1 MKLHYGHYYWPTTL
15 NESKSYPMLQ
25 DDIICDVLVIGGGMG
40 GVTSTYLLS
49 KQGFDTVLIEENT
62 IASGSTLT
70 NTGLLQFCNDK
81 TLTSFI
87 HTFGEEIAVH
97 FYQLSLNAVAQ
108 LTEISSTMSENA
120 KVTTRNSL
128 YLASSPEDGD
138 MLKEEYHHLQK
149 YKFPVTW
156 WDKSK
161 IESHFPFSRQAAI
174 YSDQDGEVNPF
185 AFITELAQ
193 ISSQAGARIFE
204 HSSLTGLEC
213 HSDHVIAHVGKH
225 CIRANKVIFATGY
238 TTQAFKSD
246 RGAELTSTYVTVTE
260 VIPELKKHWY
270 ESCLI
275 WETAR
280 PYFYLRTTQD
290 GRIIA
295 GGLDE
300 PLPPNGLE
308 EGRYLHQS
316 KHLLSQMQ
324 EMFPIFSQVR
334 TEYRWGAV
342 FGGSRDGL
350 PFIGPHERYPNCYFL
365 EGYGGNGTV
374 CNMIGA
380 NLLTDLISGK
390 ERWDAAMFDLTR
402 ATKK

>member
-15 NESKSYPMLQ
+15 DEIKAYPVLQ
-25 DDIICDVLVIGGGMG
+25 EDITCEVLVIGGGMG
-40 GVTSTYLLS
+40 GVTCTYLLS

-97 FYQLSLNAVAQ
+97 FYQLSLEAVAQ
-108 LTEISSTMSENA
+108 LVEISSTLSKNA
-120 KVTTRNSL
+120 RVEPKNSL
-128 YLASSPEDGD
+128 YLASSSEDVE
-138 MLKEEYHHLQK
+138 MLKEEYYHLQK
-149 YKFPVTW
+149 YKLPVTW
-156 WDKSK
+156 WDKYK
-161 IESHFPFSRQAAI
+161 IEAHFPFSRNAAI
-174 YSDQDGEVNPF
+174 YTDQDGEVNPV

-193 ISSQAGARIFE
+193 TSAKAGARIFE
-204 HSSLTGLEC
+204 HSGLTGIEC
-213 HSDHVIAHVGKH
+213 HSDHVIAYVGKQR
-225 CIRANKVIFATGY
+225 IRTNKVIFATGY
-238 TTQAFKSD
+238 TTQTFKPD

-260 VIPELKKHWY
+260 VIPELDQHWY

-280 PYFYLRTTQD
+280 PYFYLRTTSD
-290 GRIIA
+290 GRIVA

-308 EGRYLHQS
+308 EDRYLHQS
-316 KHLLSQMQ
+316 NQLLTKMK
-324 EMFPIFSQVR
+324 EMFPNFSDTR
-334 TEYRWGAV
+334 TAYRWGAV
-342 FGGSRDGL
+342 FGGTRDGF

-380 NLLTDLISGK
+380 NLLTDIISGK
-390 ERWDAAMFDLTR
+390 ERWDAGMFDLMR
-402 ATKK
+402 GTKK